1 LFLFLERECFYLPD
15 RKKFFII
22 YIMKRILLIE
32 DEALLGK
39 MYLEEMKKNGFEI
52 LWARDGEKG
61 LKMAKKD
68 RPDLVLLD
76 IVLPQKTGTEVLRE
90 LKKDNSTSSIP
101 VIIFTNFED
110 KECRELAQKFQIEY
124 LLKTDYTPSM
134 LIEKIK
140 KALWKE

>member
-1 LFLFLERECFYLPD
+1 
-15 RKKFFII
+15 
-22 YIMKRILLIE
+22 MKRILLIE

-52 LWARDGEKG
+52 LWARDGEEG